1 MDFQTYED
9 EKWLILFLLACLI
22 FLNYSYSLLYPSI
35 KSSLQLQS
43 GNKKSTE
50 AKLEENS
57 KLCSS
62 FIISSEAVS
71 VKELCIS

>member
-50 AKLEENS
+50 EKLEENS

>member
-1 MDFQTYED
+1 MDFQTYEN
-9 EKWLILFLLACLI
+9 EKWLVLFLLACLI

-50 AKLEENS
+50 AKSGENS
-57 KLCSS
+57 KRCHSI
-62 FIISSEAVS
+62 IISSEAVS
-71 VKELCIS
+71 VKELCIP